1 MLTVQILPT
10 VPLEQWSQ
18 QLTESQVTIA
28 TARALNKTARWLRT
42 QVARETAKSLKL
54 PVNKAKQGLMV
65 LRANKQ
71 HLQAG
76 IGLTKT
82 AGVIKAT
89 QLGAARPT
97 RQGVRTGQ
105 RFWSHA
111 FTATMPSGHR
121 GVFKRRGQARLPI
134 QEMQL
139 VVTGRMAKAM
149 QMLADDKAAHYFEQ
163 TFAHELRYLA
173 RRT

>member
-1 MLTVQILPT
+1 MLTVQITPT
-10 VPLEQWSQ
+10 AALEQWSG
-18 QLTESQVTIA
+18 QLTAQQVQTA
-28 TARALNKTARWLRT
+28 TVRALNKTAQWLRT
-42 QVARETAKSLKL
+42 QVARETAKSLNL
-54 PVNKAKQGLMV
+54 PVNKTKQGLMI

-76 IGLTKT
+76 VGLTKT

-89 QLGAARPT
+89 QLSAARQT
-97 RQGVRTGQ
+97 QQGVRTGQ

-121 GVFKRRGQARLPI
+121 GIFKRRGQARLLI

-139 VVTGRMAKAM
+139 VLTGRMAKAM
-149 QMLADDKAAHYFEQ
+149 QVLADGRAIHYFDKAL
-163 TFAHELRYLA
+163 THELHYLA
-173 RRT
+173 R